1 MHTASGSAP
10 CFFDRPFAPSVMQPD
25 LSPID
30 PGPILDSLNAWD
42 ALDRA
47 RRQISG
53 SGPIR
58 LAFGPKPVAGPD
70 YAGAVIWKRAPGY
83 HGYKILTVVGIWCAR
98 TADAA
103 HILIG
108 SKRLPYQAP
117 FFDPEAYH
125 KILRRDYLTYY
136 ADDGAP
142 PAHSGIRAQT
152 IYDPAQR
159 LALRRWL
166 AAEVL
171 HAALGCDRPIKG

>member
-1 MHTASGSAP
+1 
-10 CFFDRPFAPSVMQPD
+10 MQPD
-25 LSPID
+25 RSPID
-30 PGPILDSLNAWD
+30 PGSILDGLNAWD

-47 RRQISG
+47 RRQVSG

-83 HGYKILTVVGIWCAR
+83 FGYKILTVIGIWCTR

-108 SKRLPYQAP
+108 SKQLPYQAP
-117 FFDPEAYH
+117 FFDPEAYYA
-125 KILRRDYLTYY
+125 ILRRDYRTYY

-142 PAHSGIRAQT
+142 PVGGGILAQT
-152 IYDPAQR
+152 TYDPAQR
-159 LALRRWL
+159 LMLRRWL
-166 AAEVL
+166 AAEAL
-171 HAALGCDRPIKG
+171 RAALG